1 MKDLE
6 ELTKSERKF
15 YLSIPK
21 GIENAIPAKKLAV
34 ITGMNTRTLTAHANH
49 LRRKGYPIGASH
61 DSVNGGY
68 YIITNAEELN
78 VTVRTLEAYG
88 KKQLQSAYALK
99 KGWRDRHNRKEV
111 KDNETTI

>member
-1 MKDLE
+1 MQNLNR
-6 ELTKSERKF
+6 LTKSERKF

-21 GIENAIPAKKLAV
+21 GIENSIPAKKLAV

-49 LRRKGYPIGASH
+49 LRRKGFPIGASH

-99 KGWRDRHNRKEV
+99 KGWRNRK
-111 KDNETTI
+111 KMKQ

>member
-1 MKDLE
+1 MQNLNR
-6 ELTKSERKF
+6 LTKAELKF

-21 GIENAIPAKKLAV
+21 GIENAIPARRLTQ

-68 YIITNAEELN
+68 YIITNEEELN

-88 KKQLQSAYALK
+88 RKQLQSAYALK
-99 KGWRDRHNRKEV
+99 KGWRDRKKMNK
-111 KDNETTI
+111 

>member
-1 MKDLE
+1 MQNLNR
-6 ELTKSERKF
+6 LTKAERKF
-15 YLSIPK
+15 YLTLDRVL
-21 GIENAIPAKKLAV
+21 ENAIPAKKLAV

-99 KGWRDRHNRKEV
+99 KGMERPTQQKGG
-111 KDNETTI
+111 KGQ